1 MTAPSS
7 EVATEEDSATAAT
20 TAATIAA
27 ATTTASTAT
36 EEDSATAIA
45 AATTAATAAT
55 ATTTIVTKDSTPAA
69 VDNMVTEADIEMKA
83 TDASKTNGSFIML
96 DSGKAVDSSD
106 WNDTLLIPPA
116 DVMYSDDIEDQSFMQ
131 WKQSLLQP
139 DITTRV
145 FQ

>member
-20 TAATIAA
+20 ADAHDTHTEEDSATAIAA

-96 DSGKAVDSSD
+96 DSGKQSSGFIR
-106 WNDTLLIPPA
+106 L
-116 DVMYSDDIEDQSFMQ
+116 E
-131 WKQSLLQP
+131 
-139 DITTRV
+139 
-145 FQ
+145 